1 MAAYCGK
8 EKPKTQ
14 YPFFGAIFLIEVKM
28 RTYQYAAAAAAS
40 VTSVVSDSVRPHR
53 RQPTRLPRPWDS
65 PDKSTGVGCHCLLP
79 TNMNAQH
86 FQQHIFQEKMEGP

>member
-28 RTYQYAAAAAAS
+28 RTYQYAVAAAS
-40 VTSVVSDSVRPHR
+40 VASVVSNSV
-53 RQPTRLPRPWDS
+53 
-65 PDKSTGVGCHCLLP
+65 
-79 TNMNAQH
+79 
-86 FQQHIFQEKMEGP
+86 